1 MRIPHNSF
9 SGTLVSQLQSL
20 TARQSA
26 LQNQAATGQ
35 RITDP
40 SDDPAAIARVLRL
53 QGEKREIQQFS
64 RNNDRALNVSQ
75 SSFSAVEQLKHV
87 SDRAGELAVLS
98 TGTTS
103 PDAFRAYGAETD
115 QMLEQA
121 LQTANTKYSGEHLFG
136 GTKSDTAPFTA
147 ARDAAG
153 RITAITYGGAAN
165 GAEIRISEGAK
176 LSPFTSGVE
185 NQKLSDFMN
194 NLVALRD
201 AMQSSSSA
209 AVQAVRPALETSEN
223 DFLVT
228 LSGIGAKQTRLEADR
243 SQNEARF
250 VELENLTAAETD
262 VDIASTVVELTEA
275 QTAYQAAL
283 QSGSKILQMSLLD
296 YIR

>member
-1 MRIPHNSF
+1 MRIPNNNF

-20 TARQSA
+20 TARQTA
-26 LQNQAATGQ
+26 LHNQVATGQ

-53 QGEKREIQQFS
+53 QGEKRGIQQFA

-75 SSFSAVEQLKHV
+75 SSFSAIEQLKHL
-87 SDRAGELAVLS
+87 SDRAGELAVLGN
-98 TGTTS
+98 GTTS

-121 LQTANTKYSGEHLFG
+121 LQTANVKYAGEHLFG

-147 ARDAAG
+147 TRDAAG
-153 RITAITYGGAAN
+153 RITAITYVGAAS

-176 LSPFTSGVE
+176 LSPFTTGAE
-185 NQKLSDFMN
+185 NQKVAGFLN
-194 NLVALRD
+194 NLASLRD
-201 AMQSSSSA
+201 ALQSGSGP

-228 LSGIGAKQTRLEADR
+228 MSGIGAKQTRLEADR
-243 SQNEARF
+243 AQNEARF

-262 VDIASTVVELTEA
+262 VDIPSTVVKLTQA

-283 QSGSKILQMSLLD
+283 QSGSKILEMSLLD

>member
-75 SSFSAVEQLKHV
+75 SSFSAIEQLKHV
-87 SDRAGELAVLS
+87 SDRAGEMAVLG

-103 PDAFRAYGAETD
+103 QDAFRAYGAETD
-115 QMLEQA
+115 QMIEQA
-121 LQTANTKYSGEHLFG
+121 LQTANVKYSGEHLFG
-136 GTKSDTAPFTA
+136 GTKSDAPPFTA
-147 ARDAAG
+147 TRDAAG
-153 RITAITYGGAAN
+153 RITAITYVGAAT
-165 GAEIRISEGAK
+165 GAEIRTSEGAK
-176 LSPFTSGVE
+176 LSPFTSGAE
-185 NQKLSDFMN
+185 NQKLADFIN
-194 NLVALRD
+194 NLVGLRD
-201 AMQSSSSA
+201 ALQSGSGA
-209 AVQAVRPALETSEN
+209 AVQAVQPALETSEN

-228 LSGIGAKQTRLEADR
+228 MSGIGAKQTRLESDR

-250 VELENLTAAETD
+250 VELEKLTSAETD
-262 VDIASTVVELTEA
+262 ADLASTVVKLTQA

-283 QSGSKILQMSLLD
+283 QSGSKILEMSLLD

>member
-64 RNNDRALNVSQ
+64 RNNDRALNISQ

-87 SDRAGELAVLS
+87 SDRAGEIAVLG
-98 TGTTS
+98 TGTAG
-103 PDAFRAYGAETD
+103 PDALRAYGAETD
-115 QMLEQA
+115 QMIEQA
-121 LQTANTKYSGEHLFG
+121 LQSGNVKFSGEHLFG
-136 GTKSDTAPFTA
+136 GTKSDTPPFTA
-147 ARDAAG
+147 TRDATG
-153 RITAITYGGAAN
+153 RITAITYVGAAT
-165 GAEIRISEGAK
+165 GAEIRTSEGAR
-176 LSPFTSGVE
+176 LSPFTNGAE
-185 NQKLSDFMN
+185 NQKLADFMN
-194 NLVALRD
+194 NLVGLRD
-201 AMQSSSSA
+201 ALQSGSGP
-209 AVQAVRPALETSEN
+209 AVQAMQPVLETSEN

-228 LSGIGAKQTRLEADR
+228 MSGIGAKQTRLEADR
-243 SQNEARF
+243 GQNEARF
-250 VELENLTAAETD
+250 VELDKLTSAETD
-262 VDIASTVVELTEA
+262 ADLPSTVVKLTQA

-283 QSGSKILQMSLLD
+283 QSGSKILEMSLLD